1 MRIRTVS
8 QRASG
13 RSDAALVEAARRGD
27 VASFGELYRR
37 HYTAMMGVGRSILG
51 DWHAAEDAAQEA
63 FAIACRDL
71 GRLRR
76 AQKFASWL
84 RAICRNV
91 ARGMAKSRPKRLS
104 AGAEGV
110 CAPVGEPSADGVVG
124 AVRQSVDRLSPSA
137 REVVLL
143 RYFGRLSY
151 GQIGHALKIS
161 PAAVRGRLA
170 RAKRRIE
177 SELRRRGL
185 GREP

>member
-1 MRIRTVS
+1 MRTDS
-8 QRASG
+8 E
-13 RSDAALVEAARRGD
+13 LVEAARGGD

-37 HYTAMMGVGRSILG
+37 HYTTTMGVARSILR
-51 DWHAAEDAAQEA
+51 DWHAAEDAVQES

-76 AQKFASWL
+76 AHKFANWL

-91 ARGMAKSRPKRLS
+91 ARGMAKSRRTRFP
-104 AGAEGV
+104 GEAEGV
-110 CAPVGEPSADGVVG
+110 CAPVREPSTDGVVG
-124 AVRQSVDRLSPSA
+124 AVRQSVDRLPPSA

-151 GQIGHALKIS
+151 QRIANVLRIS
-161 PAAVRGRLA
+161 PAVVRGRLA
-170 RAKRRIE
+170 RAKQKIE
-177 SELRRRGL
+177 SDLRQRGL

>member
-1 MRIRTVS
+1 MRTDS
-8 QRASG
+8 E
-13 RSDAALVEAARRGD
+13 LVEAARRGD

-37 HYTAMMGVGRSILG
+37 HYTAAMGVARSVLR
-51 DWHAAEDAAQEA
+51 DWHAAEDAVQES

-71 GRLRR
+71 GRLKR

-91 ARGMAKSRPKRLS
+91 AHGMAKSRPTRL
-104 AGAEGV
+104 AGEAEGV
-110 CAPVGEPSADGVVG
+110 CAPAPHPSTDGLLD
-124 AVRQSVDRLSPSA
+124 AVRQAVDRLPPPA

-151 GQIGHALKIS
+151 RRIAEVLRIS
-161 PAAVRGRLA
+161 PTAVRGRLA
-170 RAKRRIE
+170 RAKQKIE
-177 SELRRRGL
+177 GDLRQRGL

>member
-1 MRIRTVS
+1 MLRRTSMRTDS
-8 QRASG
+8 E
-13 RSDAALVEAARRGD
+13 LVEAARRGD

-37 HYTAMMGVGRSILG
+37 HYTTAMGVARSVLR
-51 DWHAAEDAAQEA
+51 DWHAAEDAVQES

-71 GRLRR
+71 GRLKR
-76 AQKFASWL
+76 AQKFAGWL

-91 ARGMAKSRPKRLS
+91 ARGMAKSRPTRVTTE
-104 AGAEGV
+104 AEVV
-110 CAPVGEPSADGVVG
+110 CAPVPQPSTDGLVG
-124 AVRQSVDRLSPSA
+124 AVRQAVDGLPPSA

-151 GQIGHALKIS
+151 EQIGGVLKIS

-170 RAKRRIE
+170 RAKRKIE
-177 SELRRRGL
+177 SDLRQQGL